1 MNSVFWELLHKGV
14 LANYTDDFV
23 ISAKTKKKLK
33 EWTIHF
39 SKVVE
44 KYNLCFK
51 WSKCNFNT
59 EEILILEVVVGRGEV
74 QMEND
79 EVKVVMEWKTHTKIK
94 EVESFL
100 GFTNFYQQSINIIS
114 VI

>member
-1 MNSVFWELLHKGV
+1 MMNSVFWELLHKGV

-51 WSKCNFNT
+51 
-59 EEILILEVVVGRGEV
+59 
-74 QMEND
+74 
-79 EVKVVMEWKTHTKIK
+79 
-94 EVESFL
+94 
-100 GFTNFYQQSINIIS
+100 
-114 VI
+114 